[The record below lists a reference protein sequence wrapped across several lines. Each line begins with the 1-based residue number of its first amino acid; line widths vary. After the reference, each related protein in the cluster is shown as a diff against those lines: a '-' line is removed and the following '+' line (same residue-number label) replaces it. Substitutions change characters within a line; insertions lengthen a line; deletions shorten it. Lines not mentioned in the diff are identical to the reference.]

1 MQKMSSS
8 IHIAQGQNGYLAHNS
23 RETKTVNSIFTDEQ
37 NFCSSPAKESFKIF
51 RDELAVRSQIFTER
65 TGKKV
70 QAKTLTH
77 LSAVVNLT
85 EKHGSAD
92 VKKIC
97 DYLES
102 RLDTKVFQYAIHRD
116 EGHIADDGKPVK
128 NYHAHIEFLGLDS
141 EGASVRKKLTR
152 AVLSDLQ
159 TEVAKV
165 LGMERGRN
173 FNQEWTK
180 FKSGELQERPLKT
193 RRLDTYEFKQAKAL
207 EQTARLA
214 TVKEVELGYKAERE
228 ALKQSGQATQ
238 KDYQDLKKEFDAFK
252 ELAKAKDLTVETLEL
267 RLSEAKNTLNSFAK
281 QTTKL
286 YKSVTQD
293 NVQAPTDSRFF
304 DYVAE
309 EREALKEKLAAAELR
324 AELQA
329 AREKV
334 IEKQLSQALQS
345 KKEVEAVNHTL
356 LSEKNDLRASQTA
369 LIAENTELKVEVS
382 KWKEAFNKLAKA
394 LKDITKCDKVNL
406 AMDKIKEKFNQLI
419 SKVET
424 AEEFKKG
431 FEKRQVHTTTA
442 KIRAEVRASNDPKEL
457 KEAKEVVID
466 EYERERFKQM
476 CPIANEEQLEEFR
489 LINRG
494 LAPKAKEP
502 TLDEYVQK
510 FDQQKSRDRGYER

>member
-1 MQKMSSS
+1 MSSS

-23 RETKTVNSIFTDEQ
+23 RETKTVNSIFRDEQ
-37 NFCSSPAKESFKIF
+37 YFCSSPAKESFKIF

-214 TVKEVELGYKAERE
+214 TVKEVELGY
-228 ALKQSGQATQ
+228 
-238 KDYQDLKKEFDAFK
+238 
-252 ELAKAKDLTVETLEL
+252 
-267 RLSEAKNTLNSFAK
+267 
-281 QTTKL
+281 
-286 YKSVTQD
+286 
-293 NVQAPTDSRFF
+293 
-304 DYVAE
+304 
-309 EREALKEKLAAAELR
+309 
-324 AELQA
+324 
-329 AREKV
+329 
-334 IEKQLSQALQS
+334 
-345 KKEVEAVNHTL
+345 
-356 LSEKNDLRASQTA
+356 
-369 LIAENTELKVEVS
+369 
-382 KWKEAFNKLAKA
+382 
-394 LKDITKCDKVNL
+394 
-406 AMDKIKEKFNQLI
+406 
-419 SKVET
+419 
-424 AEEFKKG
+424 
-431 FEKRQVHTTTA
+431 
-442 KIRAEVRASNDPKEL
+442 
-457 KEAKEVVID
+457 
-466 EYERERFKQM
+466 
-476 CPIANEEQLEEFR
+476 
-489 LINRG
+489 
-494 LAPKAKEP
+494 
-502 TLDEYVQK
+502 
-510 FDQQKSRDRGYER
+510 